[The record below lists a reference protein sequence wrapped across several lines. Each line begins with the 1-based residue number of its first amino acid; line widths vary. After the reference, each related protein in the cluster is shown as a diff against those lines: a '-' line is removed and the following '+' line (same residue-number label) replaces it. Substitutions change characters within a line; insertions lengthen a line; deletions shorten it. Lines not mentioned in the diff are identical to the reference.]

1 MTILTAANTLED
13 FHIDSSNYTHNTFNT
28 TLLVLNV
35 MANVARHLDLD
46 IHHNDTASRLYDIC
60 CDLEDFPKDEGFGS
74 SDHYGYI
81 QAAKREFE

>member
-1 MTILTAANTLED
+1 MNTPTTANPVLEVLD
-13 FHIDSSNYTHNTFNT
+13 ASKYSRNDFNT
-28 TLLVLNV
+28 THLVLNV
-35 MANVARHLDLD
+35 MSNVARHLDLD
-46 IHHNDTASRLYDIC
+46 VNDDDTANRLYDIC

>member
-1 MTILTAANTLED
+1 MYIHN
-13 FHIDSSNYTHNTFNT
+13 NTFNT
-28 TLLVLNV
+28 THLVLNV
-35 MANVARHLDLD
+35 MANVARHLGLD
-46 IHHNDTASRLYDIC
+46 VNDPDTATRLYDIC